1 MSSTV
6 NFTSEKEE
14 SPLGNNQCSMRETRK
29 KERKDR
35 EREVFWQIKR
45 YHLLIFYTA
54 FCLMLFHTGCKIELI
69 NILSIKFE

>member
-14 SPLGNNQCSMRETRK
+14 SPLGSNQCSMREAR

-35 EREVFWQIKR
+35 EREVFWQTKR
-45 YHLLIFYTA
+45 YPLLIFYIA
-54 FCLMLFHTGCKIELI
+54 FCLMLSHTGCKIELI
-69 NILSIKFE
+69 KILSIKFE